1 MNIFPHFPNQ
11 TPRGSANWNSIKKNW
26 IIRTVHKFVIG
37 LCILSVGFLLWRFR
51 QLPPEVPLW
60 FSRPWGA
67 DQLASAYWLFLLPL
81 SGLVW
86 YIIDLLIG
94 IFITTD
100 YLIFTQLLFLSALIV
115 NILSFVTLIKI
126 LFLVS

>member
-1 MNIFPHFPNQ
+1 M
-11 TPRGSANWNSIKKNW
+11 
-26 IIRTVHKFVIG
+26 
-37 LCILSVGFLLWRFR
+37 GFLVWRFR

-60 FSRPWGA
+60 FSRPWGE

-81 SGLVW
+81 SGFVW

-94 IFITTD
+94 IFVTTD
-100 YLIFTQLLFLSALIV
+100 DLIFTQLLFLSALIV